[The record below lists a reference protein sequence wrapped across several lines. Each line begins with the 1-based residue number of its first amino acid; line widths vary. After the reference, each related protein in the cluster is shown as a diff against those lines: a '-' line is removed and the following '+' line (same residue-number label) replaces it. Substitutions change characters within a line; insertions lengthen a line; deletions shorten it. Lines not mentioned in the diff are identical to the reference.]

1 MALDTTFL
9 DALASKAPAPG
20 GGGAA
25 AYAGALAAALA
36 SMVGNLTTGKPR
48 YAAHEERTQAEL
60 ANLAE
65 CRAHLLRLIEED
77 ARAFE
82 PLSRTYGM
90 PRATPEEAQARE
102 EAMQEALTGA
112 CDVPLEIMRVCTDV
126 MASCIFLAEHGS
138 RLALSDAGAA
148 AVLAKA
154 ALLTA
159 SLNLYINVGSMTD
172 LALAEHY
179 KSEANAL
186 IDLGNERTR
195 TAYDHVAAE
204 LNAPWLGGEA

>member
-1 MALDTTFL
+1 MDTSFL
-9 DALASKAPAPG
+9 DELASKAPTPG

-36 SMVGNLTTGKPR
+36 SMVGNLTVGKPR
-48 YAAHEERTQAEL
+48 YAEHEEEVRQEL
-60 ANLAE
+60 ANLE
-65 CRAHLLRLIEED
+65 EYRAHLLDLIEED
-77 ARAFE
+77 ARAFK
-82 PLSRTYGM
+82 PLAITYAM
-90 PRATPEEAQARE
+90 PKETPEQRDAKEAATQV
-102 EAMQEALTGA
+102 ALVGA
-112 CDVPLEIMRVCTDV
+112 CDVPLEIMRTCTDI

-172 LALAEHY
+172 PALAAHY
-179 KSEANAL
+179 KDEANAL
-186 IDLGNERTR
+186 IKLGNERTR
-195 TAYDHVAAE
+195 TAYDRVAEE
-204 LNAPWLGGEA
+204 LAAPWLEEG

>member
-1 MALDTTFL
+1 MDTTFL
-9 DALASKAPAPG
+9 DQLASKAATPG

-48 YAAHEERTQAEL
+48 YAAHESRTREEL
-60 ANLAE
+60 ANLE
-65 CRAHLLRLIEED
+65 GYREHLLSLIEAD

-82 PLSRTYGM
+82 PLARTYGM
-90 PRATPEEAQARE
+90 PKATPEERQARE
-102 EAMQEALTGA
+102 EAMQAALTGA
-112 CDVPLEIMRVCTDV
+112 CDVPLEIMRTCTHV
-126 MASCIFLAEHGS
+126 MGSCIFLAEHGS

-172 LALAEHY
+172 PALAAHY

-186 IDLGNERTR
+186 IRIGNERTR
-195 TAYDHVAAE
+195 IAYDHVAAE
-204 LNAPWLGGEA
+204 LDAPWLEGE